1 MWCVQLSG
9 RELYYDTGQQAY
21 ITSWMNKAEHDLLS
35 AQRLVEIEPLILDS
49 ACFHCQQAVEKCLKA
64 YLIYNGLDI
73 QKTHDI
79 IALLDQ
85 SSNIDSIFAT
95 LDPLD
100 INAYAVNG
108 RYPDANLMPS
118 KEEAEGY
125 YQLALQVK
133 SLVTERIIF
142 S

>member
-1 MWCVQLSG
+1 VTPPL
-9 RELYYDTGQQAY
+9 RAY
-21 ITSWMNKAEHDLLS
+21 VESWMDKAEHDLLS
-35 AQRLVEIEPLILDS
+35 AQRLLEIEPLILDS
-49 ACFHCQQAVEKCLKA
+49 ACFHCQQAVEKYLKA
-64 YLIYNGLDI
+64 YLIYNEFDI

-79 IALLDQ
+79 IALLNQ
-85 SSNIDSIFAT
+85 CSNFDSVFGTID
-95 LDPLD
+95 PMD

-125 YQLALQVK
+125 YQLALQIK
-133 SLVTERIIF
+133 SLVADRIIF

>member
-1 MWCVQLSG
+1 MTQAL
-9 RELYYDTGQQAY
+9 QAY
-21 ITSWMNKAEHDLLS
+21 VESWLNKAEHDLLS
-35 AQRLVEIEPLILDS
+35 AQRLLEIEPLILDN
-49 ACFHCQQAVEKCLKA
+49 ACFHCQQAIEKCLKA
-64 YLIYNGLDI
+64 YLIYNEFDI

-79 IALLDQ
+79 IALLNQ
-85 SSNIDSIFAT
+85 CSNFDSIFGT
-95 LDPLD
+95 IDPMD

-118 KEEAEGY
+118 KEEAESY
-125 YQLALQVK
+125 YRLALEVK